1 MAKRAF
7 PKRRDSKHRVLRVGE
22 SVREDGLYQF
32 KYHVNG
38 KAKFIYSWRL
48 EPTDKL
54 PQGKKP
60 CLSLREMEKKIGYD
74 LDSQMDPS
82 MKNMTVM
89 ELVKRYLATRTG
101 AKPSTL
107 TNYRFVLNL
116 LGKED
121 FSGKRIGDVK
131 TSDAKLFL
139 IKMQADG
146 KGYSSVKTVR
156 GVLRPAFQ
164 MAVDDDYL
172 QFGFQ
177 LAGVVINDSVTR
189 EAITKDQMRKFLK
202 FVHDDNNYCR
212 YYEAFYILFHTGM
225 RISEFCGL
233 TIHDLDM
240 EKRIIDINKQL
251 QRTTKME
258 YMIES
263 TKTNAGTRKLPMT
276 EEVFR
281 CFQAILEVF
290 RCFQA
295 ILEDREAPRV
305 EKMVG
310 GYTGFLYLDKNGMPE
325 VAMHWEHRFN
335 HAVSRYNEIY
345 REQMPNITPH
355 VCRHTYCSNQAK
367 AGMNPKTLQYLMG
380 HSDIGVTMNVYT
392 HLGME
397 DAAAEMARME
407 EVESARREQEKLN
420 GVKEGKEKQ
429 SRKMFRVV

>member
-1 MAKRAF
+1 M
-7 PKRRDSKHRVLRVGE
+7 KHFLTE
-22 SVREDGLYQF
+22 
-32 KYHVNG
+32 NG

-89 ELVKRYLATRTG
+89 ELVRRYLATRTG

-107 TNYRFVLNL
+107 TNYKFVLNL
-116 LGKED
+116 LEKED
-121 FSGKRIGDVK
+121 FGGKRIGDVK

-172 QFGFQ
+172 QKNPFGFQYLQKNPFGFQ

-189 EAITKDQMRKFLK
+189 EAINKDQMRKFLK

-251 QRTTKME
+251 QRTSQME

-276 EEVFR
+276 E
-281 CFQAILEVF
+281 EVF

-345 REQMPNITPH
+345 REQLPNITPH

-407 EVESARREQEKLN
+407 EVESARREQQKLSALIAVMAV
-420 GVKEGKEKQ
+420 GAFSVYGIMEP
-429 SRKMFRVV
+429 